1 VGLAVENIVL
11 TGSAHHDVI
20 GDARDNRIEGNGGD
34 NILYGGGGSDVLI
47 GGAGDDQLDGG
58 TGEDILHGNAG
69 NDELVAGMGADQ
81 LFGGVGDDQLSGE
94 MGEDVLHGGAGNDML
109 DGGVGKDILYGG
121 EGDDTLDGGLG
132 ADELYGQGG
141 SDTFLLGLNDSAVNT
156 VFDHEGTNQISLQ
169 GVDGHNVQTLIA
181 GDDLYLFV
189 DYNAVAV
196 VEGYLG
202 NEGSL
207 LGIDLGQ
214 GNQLVDH
221 LMRENGGAGP
231 AASSATSVANS
242 LSAPDD
248 DLLGSWLT
256 RPSLVGGSGSQTLRG
271 TSEADWLS
279 GLDGN
284 DHLEGRTGRDVLEG
298 GAGADLLEGGGG
310 DDRYLFRSSEAGL
323 DTIRDAEGSNIAEL
337 HGFTGARLEGVVV
350 GRDLMVTADY
360 APLFTVK
367 DFVGN
372 EGAFAGIQNGDSF
385 ISTEQLFG

>member
-1 VGLAVENIVL
+1 
-11 TGSAHHDVI
+11 
-20 GDARDNRIEGNGGD
+20 
-34 NILYGGGGSDVLI
+34 
-47 GGAGDDQLDGG
+47 
-58 TGEDILHGNAG
+58 
-69 NDELVAGMGADQ
+69 
-81 LFGGVGDDQLSGE
+81 
-94 MGEDVLHGGAGNDML
+94 
-109 DGGVGKDILYGG
+109 
-121 EGDDTLDGGLG
+121 
-132 ADELYGQGG
+132 
-141 SDTFLLGLNDSAVNT
+141 
-156 VFDHEGTNQISLQ
+156 
-169 GVDGHNVQTLIA
+169 VQTLIA

-196 VEGYLG
+196 VESYLG

-231 AASSATSVANS
+231 AASSATSVADS
-242 LSAPDD
+242 PPSPDD

-256 RPSLVGGSGSQTLRG
+256 RPSLSGGSGSQTLRG

-279 GLDGN
+279 GLDGD
-284 DHLEGRTGRDVLEG
+284 DHLEGRAGRDVLEG

-337 HGFTGARLEGVVV
+337 QGFTGARLEGVVV
-350 GRDLMVTADY
+350 GRDLMVAADY

-367 DFVGN
+367 NFVGN
-372 EGAFAGIQNGDSF
+372 EGTFAGIQNGDSF
-385 ISTEQLFG
+385 IPTDQLFG